1 MKDRVLEKTRDLIN
15 NYEGPRDKV
24 PDKADEE
31 IEKILK
37 ESEERIKKESGNKT
51 QDK

>member
-1 MKDRVLEKTRDLIN
+1 VLDKTRDLIK

-24 PDKADEE
+24 TAKADDE

-37 ESEERIKKESGNKT
+37 ESEERIKKQGTK
-51 QDK
+51 